1 MYHEYDACKKIIRF
15 YLHELT
21 SLLLKLEMN
30 DRDAYNTLKELI
42 EDL

>member
-1 MYHEYDACKKIIRF
+1 MNMMLAKKLLDLD
-15 YLHELT
+15 LHELT
-21 SLLLKLEMN
+21 SLLLKLEMS

>member
-1 MYHEYDACKKIIRF
+1 MNMMLAKKILELE
-15 YLHELT
+15 LHELT
-21 SLLLKLEMN
+21 SLLLKLEMS